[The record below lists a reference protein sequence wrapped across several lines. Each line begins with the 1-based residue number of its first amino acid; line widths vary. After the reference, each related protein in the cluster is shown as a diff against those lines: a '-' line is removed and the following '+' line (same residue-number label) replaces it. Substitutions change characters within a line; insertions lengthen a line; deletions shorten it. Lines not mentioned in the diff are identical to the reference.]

1 MNCRNHQTRIK
12 IARDYKINVIVHL
25 KVLNGETIKSDA
37 GGDITDSYVVFECEN
52 IENGEKERIC
62 CGVPSAKDLCLLA
75 KKDMPELFNPLKS
88 EIQDQNDILT
98 NDTTK
103 DSINRKKW
111 NPTAKQLYNAIM
123 FFFYRFGIDPDK
135 PLFKVK
141 SRLANGS

>member
-1 MNCRNHQTRIK
+1 MQ
-12 IARDYKINVIVHL
+12 
-25 KVLNGETIKSDA
+25 
-37 GGDITDSYVVFECEN
+37 
-52 IENGEKERIC
+52 
-62 CGVPSAKDLCLLA
+62 GVPSAKDLCLLA

-141 SRLANGS
+141 NEIEENIDREPDIVNIKIVNSVLRKYKTTARKILNTLEKKNNLKEFSFDLLISQLNAIGEKQFFE